1 MTITGIV
8 YDIQRYSIHD
18 GPGIRTN
25 VFLKGC
31 PLRCQWCHN
40 PEGFV
45 EAGEIS
51 FLTDRC
57 TLCGSCTA
65 ACLQGC
71 HTVTADG
78 HVYDREACTRCGMCV
93 QACFFC
99 ALEMVGSEMSAR
111 QVVAEAERDRVFF
124 ETSGG
129 GITLSGGEP
138 LFQPAFAAAILKLA
152 RERGLS
158 TCVET
163 CGFCSEAAMRSVM
176 EHVDLFLYDVKE
188 TDPLR
193 HLEFTGVP
201 VDPILRNLRM
211 LARAGKQIILRC
223 PLIPGKN
230 DRREHALA
238 IASLADSLQ
247 GILRIELEPY
257 HPLGVSKSL
266 RLGRRAAY
274 DRDSF
279 MKKEEAE
286 SLAKIIRGHTAV
298 PVIVK

>member
-40 PEGFV
+40 PEGLFDV
-45 EAGEIS
+45 REIF
-51 FLTDRC
+51 FLKDKC
-57 TLCGSCTA
+57 TLCGCCAA
-65 ACLQGC
+65 ACPQGC
-71 HTVTADG
+71 HTITADG
-78 HVYDREACTRCGMCV
+78 HLYDRETCTRCGSCA

-99 ALEMVGSEMSAR
+99 ALEMVGSEMTAQ

-138 LFQPAFAAAILKLA
+138 LFQPAFSEAILKLA
-152 RERGLS
+152 RQRGLS

-163 CGFCSEAAMRSVM
+163 SGFCSESAMRSVM

-188 TDPLR
+188 IDPQR

-201 VDPILRNLRM
+201 VEPILRNLRM
-211 LARAGKQIILRC
+211 LSGEGQRIILRC

-238 IASLADSLQ
+238 IASLADALQ
-247 GILRIELEPY
+247 GILSIELEPY

-266 RLGRRAAY
+266 RLGRKAAY

-286 SLAKIIRGHTAV
+286 SLAKIIRGNTAV

>member
-1 MTITGIV
+1 MAITGIV

-18 GPGIRTN
+18 GPGIRSN

-45 EAGEIS
+45 EVREIS
-51 FLTDRC
+51 LLAAKC
-57 TLCGSCTA
+57 VLCGGCVA
-65 ACLQGC
+65 ACPHGC
-71 HTVTADG
+71 HTVTAEG
-78 HVYDREACTRCGMCV
+78 HTYDRDACTCCGSCV
-93 QACFFC
+93 QACYFC
-99 ALEMVGSEMSAR
+99 ALEMVGREMTAE

-138 LFQPAFAAAILKLA
+138 LFQPAFSEAILKLA
-152 RERGLS
+152 RQLGLS

-163 CGFCSEAAMRSVM
+163 SGFCSEEVMRRVM

-188 TDPLR
+188 IDPQR
-193 HLEFTGVP
+193 HLEFTGVRNEL
-201 VDPILRNLRM
+201 ILRNLRM
-211 LARAGKQIILRC
+211 LSGAGRQMILRC

-238 IASLADSLQ
+238 IASLADSLN
-247 GILRIELEPY
+247 GILGIELEPY

-266 RLGRRAAY
+266 RLGRKAVY

-286 SLAKIIRGHTAV
+286 SLAKIIRCNTAV

>member
-18 GPGIRTN
+18 GPGIRTT

-31 PLRCQWCHN
+31 PLCCHWCHN
-40 PEGFV
+40 PEGII
-45 EAGEIS
+45 AASEIS
-51 FLTDRC
+51 FLKDKC
-57 TLCGSCTA
+57 TLCGSCAA

-71 HTVTADG
+71 HTITADE
-78 HVYDREACTRCGMCV
+78 HLYDREACTRCGSCV
-93 QACFFC
+93 QACCFG
-99 ALEMVGSEMSAR
+99 ALETVGSEMTAK

-138 LFQPAFAAAILKLA
+138 LFQPAFAEAILKLA
-152 RERGLS
+152 HERGLS

-163 CGFCSEAAMRSVM
+163 SGFCSEEVLRRIM
-176 EHVDLFLYDVKE
+176 EQVDLFLYDVKE

-193 HLEFTGVP
+193 HLEFTGVSNER
-201 VDPILRNLRM
+201 ILRNLRM
-211 LARAGKQIILRC
+211 LAEAGRQLILRC
-223 PLIPGKN
+223 PLVPGKN
-230 DRREHALA
+230 DRRDHAFA
-238 IASLADSLQ
+238 IASLADSLP
-247 GILRIELEPY
+247 GVLSIELEPY

-286 SLAKIIRGHTAV
+286 FLAKIIRGNTAV

>member
-1 MTITGIV
+1 MTVTGIV

-18 GPGIRTN
+18 GPGIRSN

-40 PEGFV
+40 PEGFA
-45 EAGEIS
+45 EAREIS
-51 FLTDRC
+51 LLAAKC
-57 TLCGSCTA
+57 ALCGGCVA
-65 ACLQGC
+65 ACPHGC
-71 HTVTADG
+71 HTVTAEG
-78 HVYDREACTRCGMCV
+78 HAYDREACTRCGSCV
-93 QACFFC
+93 QACCFC
-99 ALEMVGSEMSAR
+99 ALEVVGREMTAE

-138 LFQPAFAAAILKLA
+138 LFQPAFSEAILKLA
-152 RERGLS
+152 RQRGLS

-163 CGFCSEAAMRSVM
+163 SGFCSEGTMRRIM
-176 EHVDLFLYDVKE
+176 EHVDLFLYDIKE
-188 TDPLR
+188 IDPQR

-201 VDPILRNLRM
+201 NEPILHNLRM
-211 LARAGKQIILRC
+211 LSGAGHKIVLRC

-230 DRREHALA
+230 DRSEHMLA
-238 IASLADSLQ
+238 IASLADSLKEVL
-247 GILRIELEPY
+247 GIELEPY

-266 RLGRRAAY
+266 RFGRKAVY
-274 DRDSF
+274 DRDTF

-286 SLAKIIRGHTAV
+286 SLAKIIRGNTTV